1 MSESELIHWKSLV
14 NPHYIGAYSLLP
26 KEEKTV
32 TIINVVREQ
41 VKGEGGKSEECTVA
55 YLVNEKPFILNRTN
69 CKTLTKI
76 LKSPYI
82 QHWAGKTITIFA
94 AKIKAFGEEMEALR
108 IKDTLPKEK
117 ALPELTPDHKQ
128 WQEAVKFLSSDTGTI
143 EQIKKKYFLTEE
155 NQELLISEA
164 I

>member
-1 MSESELIHWKSLV
+1 MSEAKKTHWKQLR
-14 NPHYIGAYSLLP
+14 NPNYLGGYSFQP
-26 KEEKTV
+26 GEEMTV
-32 TIINVVREQ
+32 TITGVTKEM
-41 VKGEGGKSEECTVA
+41 VKGVDGLEDQCTIVH
-55 YLVNEKPFILNRTN
+55 LKDQKPFILNVINAEIITN
-69 CKTLTKI
+69 VI
-76 LKSPYI
+76 GVPYVED
-82 QHWAGKTITIFA
+82 WAGKSITIY
-94 AKIKAFGEEMEALR
+94 AKSEKYFGKKMDVLR
-108 IKDTLPKEK
+108 VKDGKPKEK